1 MDIKI
6 DYEDWIHF
14 RDYLPFARNNFEDWV
29 QFRDYLPCAK
39 NNFYEELSAILFD
52 LHKEETTFEDIVETV
67 KIYKKDFDENGSID
81 FVEMYCRQIS
91 AIDPVF
97 FQEYYKENHSV
108 ALSDYQKQANFGAIC
123 YCEEFINELYEKM
136 EKDGLF
142 FGETKDN

>member
-1 MDIKI
+1 MYPEKLEWYSGRLGFRIKKSLL
-6 DYEDWIHF
+6 W
-14 RDYLPFARNNFEDWV
+14 
-29 QFRDYLPCAK
+29 
-39 NNFYEELSAILFD
+39 EEISRFD

-108 ALSDYQKQANFGAIC
+108 ALSDYQKQADFGAIC